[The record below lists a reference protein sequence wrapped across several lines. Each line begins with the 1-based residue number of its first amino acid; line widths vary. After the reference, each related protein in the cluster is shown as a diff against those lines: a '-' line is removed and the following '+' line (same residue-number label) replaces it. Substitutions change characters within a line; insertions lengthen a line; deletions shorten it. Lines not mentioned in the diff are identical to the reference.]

1 MMILILPVAV
11 AAVAISA
18 PVVVIAAAVVVV
30 VVKSAR
36 LCLTTTNTTATHKR
50 YQQQKQQQQAQ
61 QVPVCNRCKRKPY
74 RPCQTNRIA
83 SGLWD
88 AWQQCSLP
96 CSITINKSHSRN
108 KTATTTTE
116 PPRMCCTEKHPTI
129 VSSTDHRH
137 HHNHH
142 HHSPPPNHRNR
153 IDRSRN
159 GPNWTPPAWH
169 SNDIANAATM
179 STHNFWR
186 RRRNG
191 CSSMKVKASVLFPC
205 YPNSWYHNRTNLPP
219 QQQPS
224 IVLQAA
230 FLRNRTRV
238 VLLLVL
244 GWNTRCAGWR
254 KRPTCARFGK
264 P

>member
-30 VVKSAR
+30 VKSAR
-36 LCLTTTNTTATHKR
+36 LCLTTTNTTATHTR
-50 YQQQKQQQQAQ
+50 HQQQKQQQQQ

-88 AWQQCSLP
+88 AWQRCSLP

-108 KTATTTTE
+108 KTTTTTE

-137 HHNHH
+137 HNHHH

-179 STHNFWR
+179 YTHNFWR
-186 RRRNG
+186 LRRNG

-205 YPNSWYHNRTNLPP
+205 YRNSWFHNRINLPLP
-219 QQQPS
+219 PPS
-224 IVLQAA
+224 IALQAV
-230 FLRNRTRV
+230 FLRNRTRG
-238 VLLLVL
+238 LLVL
-244 GWNTRCAGWR
+244 VWTTRCAGWR